1 MYNRLT
7 PAEQIYIKQ
16 DGSTAADI
24 NAADAWTIIDYLTPL
39 YGRYTAAQEYILD
52 IEKGPWE

>member
-7 PAEQIYIKQ
+7 PAEQVYIEQ

-24 NAADAWTIIDYLTPL
+24 NAADAWTIIDYLTWKAIS
-39 YGRYTAAQEYILD
+39 GSH
-52 IEKGPWE
+52 

>member
-7 PAEQIYIKQ
+7 PAEQIYIEQ

-24 NAADAWTIIDYLTPL
+24 NAAVLGL
-39 YGRYTAAQEYILD
+39 
-52 IEKGPWE
+52 

>member
-7 PAEQIYIKQ
+7 PAEQIYIEQ

-24 NAADAWTIIDYLTPL
+24 NASDAWTIIDYLTPL
-39 YGRYTAAQEYILD
+39 YGRYTTKWHELIRRLT
-52 IEKGPWE
+52 K

>member
-7 PAEQIYIKQ
+7 PTEQIYIKQ

-39 YGRYTAAQEYILD
+39 YGRYTAAWYELIRRLT
-52 IEKGPWE
+52 K

>member
-7 PAEQIYIKQ
+7 PAEQIYIEQ

-24 NAADAWTIIDYLTPL
+24 NAADVWTIIDYLTPL
-39 YGRYTAAQEYILD
+39 YGRYTAKWYELIRRLTN
-52 IEKGPWE
+52 E